1 MSYYQVKDH
10 NNLVRDS
17 SSKAILNTDIE
28 GLKEYYAKRDLAK
41 KQREE
46 KEETKTRLAKLESDM
61 QEIKNLL
68 TEIASLRKV

>member
-1 MSYYQVKDH
+1 MPYYQVKDH

-28 GLKEYYAKRDLAK
+28 GLREYYAKRDLAK
-41 KQREE
+41 KQKDE

-61 QEIKNLL
+61 QDIKNLL